1 MILLVC
7 GVVAALT
14 HRRRLAI
21 VLTAAGLFW
30 VTIWSLPVTTLYFGG
45 KLEAMYAYSP
55 SESQEKGDVIMVLG
69 GNTQANRANWFEPY
83 NRSTATDRI
92 DRAQALYLN
101 GRAPKILLSGGAL
114 EGKVSEAQ
122 GMAQVLKHRGLPESA
137 LLLENESRNTYE
149 NVLLSQPLLKQ
160 LGNPKVLVV
169 TSALHMPRAMAV
181 FKSQGINA
189 IPAPVAPQIVPPDDY
204 TLYPWLPHTR
214 SLEASRSI
222 IKEYFGLIG
231 YWIRDWI

>member
-7 GVVAALT
+7 AVLAALLQ
-14 HRRRLAI
+14 HKRIAI
-21 VLTAAGLFW
+21 GLTASGLLW
-30 VTIWSLPVTTLYFGG
+30 VLVWSLPITTLYFGG
-45 KLEAMYAYSP
+45 KLESMYEYQPA
-55 SESQEKGDVIMVLG
+55 ESQEKGDVIMVLG

-83 NRSTATDRI
+83 NRATATDRI

-114 EGKVSEAQ
+114 HGKVSEAQ
-122 GMAQVLKHRGLPESA
+122 GMAQVLKHRGLPENA

-149 NVLLSQPLLKQ
+149 NVTLSQPMLEQ
-160 LGNPKVLVV
+160 LGHPKVLVV

-181 FKSQGINA
+181 FKSKGINA
-189 IPAPVAPQIVPPDDY
+189 IAAPVAPQIVPPDDY

-214 SLEASRSI
+214 SLKASRSI
-222 IKEYFGLIG
+222 IKEYFGLLG

>member
-14 HRRRLAI
+14 HRKNMAI
-21 VLTAAGLFW
+21 TMTAVGLFW
-30 VTIWSLPVTTLYFGG
+30 VTIWSLPVTTLYLGG
-45 KLEAMYAYSP
+45 KLEAMYPYVP
-55 SESQEKGDVIMVLG
+55 SEFQEKGDVIMVLG
-69 GNTQANRANWFEPY
+69 GKIQSNRANWFEPY
-83 NRSTATDRI
+83 RRSTATDRI

-101 GRAPKILLSGGAL
+101 GRAPIILLSGGAL

-122 GMAQVLKHRGLPESA
+122 GMAQVLKQRGLPESA

-149 NVLLSQPLLKQ
+149 NVLLSQPLLKH

-169 TSALHMPRAMAV
+169 TSALHMPRAMLVFNNLGIHAV
-181 FKSQGINA
+181 A
-189 IPAPVAPQIVPPDDY
+189 APVTPQIVPPDDEI
-204 TLYPWLPHTR
+204 LHPWLPHTR

-222 IKEYFGLIG
+222 IKEYFGLLG